1 MKNQIV
7 INGVVIEV
15 EGNNVRVSGSSIYVD
30 DCPVASGLGGKVHV
44 CWYGDLASL
53 SANGEV
59 TCHGSVYGNVRANGP
74 INCQEVSGSAKA
86 NGWVGAARVGG
97 NINANGSVNIR

>member
-1 MKNQIV
+1 MNRIV
-7 INGVVIEV
+7 VNGIAVEV
-15 EGNNVRVSGSSIYVD
+15 EGSNVRVSGGSIYVD
-30 DCPVASGLGGKVHV
+30 DCPVAQGLSGKVHV

-53 SANGEV
+53 SANGEA
-59 TCHGSVYGNVRANGP
+59 TIHGNVYGNVHANGP
-74 INCQEVSGSAKA
+74 IACQEVSGSAKA